1 MAAKPTPMHQIRQI
15 AELLSKQYSIRSI
28 AKLTS
33 VARNTVREYQQ
44 RLVRCGLS
52 CDQLLALDDDAFGR
66 MVYCDNRLGG
76 DEVSR
81 SADLENRMP
90 DLLLELRRKGVTR
103 LLLWD
108 EYKSDY
114 PSGYGYTQFCDH
126 IARHLRIHGAVMQLH
141 HEPGEQLLVD
151 FAGDKLKYVDTSTGE
166 VIECEI
172 LVCTLPFSQYTY
184 VEAMASQKQEYFI
197 KGLSNAL
204 YFLGGVPQ
212 SIKTD
217 NLKSA
222 VTKANRY
229 EPTFTE
235 AMEHFGKYYNTT
247 VMAARVRKPRDKAS
261 VENAVTNTYR
271 RIYAPLRNTVFE
283 SLEALNQG
291 VAAQLEKHNSHLF
304 QRKDYSRKKMFET
317 EEKHLLR
324 SLPGTPFQIRHVTQ
338 SKVQKNYHVILGED
352 HHQYSVPYTL
362 IGKTLKLIYTAD
374 HVEIYFEQK
383 RVALHVRN
391 YRKHGYT
398 SLLEHMPLNHAHMV
412 KARGW
417 DADYFLAQAK
427 LIGTA
432 THDYIARILASKS
445 FPEQTYNSCLGILR
459 LGKQYGNVRLEAAC
473 TRALAAPVANYGI
486 LSNILKNGLDKITGP
501 EQMQI
506 PLHDNLRGH
515 NTYN

>member
-1 MAAKPTPMHQIRQI
+1 MAAKPTSMHQIRQI
-15 AELLSKQYSIRSI
+15 AELLSKHYSIRSI

-33 VARNTVREYQQ
+33 VARNTVREYIQ
-44 RLVRCGLS
+44 RLDGSGLS
-52 CDQLLALDDDAFGR
+52 YDQLLALDDDAFGR
-66 MVYCDNRLGG
+66 MVYCNNSSPD
-76 DEVSR
+76 DELSR
-81 SADLENRMP
+81 SADLESRMP

-114 PSGYGYTQFCDH
+114 PSGYGYTQFCEH
-126 IARHLRIHGAVMQLH
+126 IARHLRINGAVMHLH
-141 HEPGEQLLVD
+141 HSPGEQLLVD
-151 FAGDKLKYVDTSTGE
+151 FAGDKLHYVDTSTGE

-172 LVCTLPFSQYTY
+172 LICTFPFSQYTY
-184 VEAMASQKQEYFI
+184 VEALASQKQEDFI

-204 YFLGGVPQ
+204 YFFGGVPQ

-222 VTKANRY
+222 VIRANRY

-235 AMEHFGKYYNTT
+235 AMEHFGKHYNTT

-261 VENAVTNTYR
+261 VENAVANAYR
-271 RIYAPLRNTVFE
+271 RIYAPLRNTVFD
-283 SLEALNQG
+283 SLEALNQ
-291 VAAQLEKHNSHLF
+291 AITIQLEKHNTHLL

-317 EEKHLLR
+317 EEKHLLK
-324 SLPGTPFQIRHVTQ
+324 SLPNTPFIIHHVTQ

-352 HHQYSVPYTL
+352 RHQYSVPYTL

-374 HVEIYFEQK
+374 QVEIYFEQK

-398 SLLEHMPLNHAHMV
+398 SLVEHMPAGHAHMV

-417 DADYFLAQAK
+417 DADYFLAQAT

-432 THDYIARILASKS
+432 THHYIARILASKS

-459 LGKQYGNVRLEAAC
+459 MGKQYGDLRLEAAC
-473 TRALAAPVANYGI
+473 LRALAAPVANYGI
-486 LSNILKNGLDKITGP
+486 ISNILKNGLDKITGP

-515 NTYN
+515 DAYN